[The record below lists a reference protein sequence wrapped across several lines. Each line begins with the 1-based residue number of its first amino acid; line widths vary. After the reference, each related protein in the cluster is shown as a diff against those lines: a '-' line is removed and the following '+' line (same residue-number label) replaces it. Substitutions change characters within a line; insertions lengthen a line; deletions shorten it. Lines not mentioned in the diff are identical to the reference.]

1 MKRTGAIVDGN
12 DCAFCVWA
20 PLKDKMHVHLLE
32 PEDRLVEMDKVEEG
46 YFEKRIKNLPPG
58 SRYFFRPDDASDF
71 PDPASNFQPE
81 GVHGPSQTVDHTGFQ
96 WTDASW
102 NLPGFRE
109 LIFYELHVGTFT
121 EEGTFNAIIPRLDD
135 LVDMGINAIE
145 LMPVNQFPGN
155 RNWGYDGVFPYAVQN
170 SYGGIE
176 GLKTLVNACHA
187 KGISIFL
194 DVVYNHLGP
203 EGDYFMKYGP
213 YFTATYSTP
222 WGEAINFDNDWSD
235 GVRDFFAGNILYW
248 FQNFHID
255 GLRCD
260 AIHMVFDN
268 GAIHFWEYAH
278 QRVKQLEQQT
288 GRTFYLVAES
298 DLNSPKVVTDPA
310 AGGYGFDAQWLDDFH
325 HALYTMLD
333 KKGKGRYEDF
343 GRLSQLAKGYTD
355 GFVLSGEWVKFR
367 KKRYGRSS
375 AGVPGDRF
383 IVFNQ
388 NHDQVGN
395 RVKGERLSVLVDI
408 ERLKLAAAAIFL
420 SPYVPLLFMGE
431 EYGDESPFYYFISH
445 SDPGLI
451 KAVREGRKNEF
462 SKFGFGAGP
471 PDPQDEGTFNDSKL
485 KWEKRSGGKHR
496 MLLDW
501 HRRLI
506 TMRRTVP
513 ALMNFSKESVRV
525 DVQGESLLILGR
537 QSKDAAQQLV
547 CVFNFSE
554 EEMVCTLAENKAN
567 WVKLLDSGDK
577 EWVASEHEHG
587 NVPAELSG
595 ITFDMPPLTV
605 AVFERVI

>member
-1 MKRTGAIVDGN
+1 MDGS
-12 DCAFCVWA
+12 DCVFCVWA
-20 PLKDKMHVHLLE
+20 PLKDKMHVHLVE
-32 PEDRLVEMDKVEEG
+32 TGDRVIEMDKIGEG
-46 YFEKRIKNLPPG
+46 YFEKRISDLPAG
-58 SRYFFRPDDASDF
+58 SRYFFRPDDANDF
-71 PDPASNFQPE
+71 PDPASNFQPD
-81 GVHGPSQTVDHTGFQ
+81 GVHGPSQTVDHAGFQ
-96 WTDASW
+96 WTDAMW
-102 NLPGFRE
+102 NAPNFRE
-109 LIFYELHVGTFT
+109 LVFYELHVGTFT
-121 EEGTFNAIIPRLDD
+121 GEGTFNAIVPRLDD
-135 LVDMGINAIE
+135 LVHLGINAIE

-170 SYGGIE
+170 SYGGVD
-176 GLKTLVNACHA
+176 GLKALVNACHA
-187 KGISIFL
+187 KGIAVFL

-248 FQNFHID
+248 FENFHID

-268 GAIHFWEYAH
+268 GAIHFWEYVH
-278 QRVKQLEQQT
+278 QQVKQMEQQT

-298 DLNSPKVVTDPA
+298 DLNSLKVVTGPL

-325 HALYTMLD
+325 HALYTVLD
-333 KKGKGRYEDF
+333 KKGKDRYEDF

-367 KKRYGRSS
+367 KRRYGRSS

-395 RVKGERLSVLVDI
+395 RVKGERLSMLIDV

-431 EYGDESPFYYFISH
+431 EYGEDSPFYYFISH
-445 SDPGLI
+445 SDEALI
-451 KAVREGRKNEF
+451 RAVREGRRQEF
-462 SKFGFGAGP
+462 SKFGFDAGP
-471 PDPQDEGTFNDSKL
+471 PDPQDEKTFSDSKL
-485 KWEKRSGGKHR
+485 KWEKRAGGKHR

-501 HRRLI
+501 HRHLI
-506 TMRRTVP
+506 AMRRTVP

-525 DVQGESLLILGR
+525 DVPSESMLILRRESEDG
-537 QSKDAAQQLV
+537 AQQV
-547 CVFNFSE
+547 ACVFNYSE
-554 EEMVCTLAENKAN
+554 EAMICTLADDKAN

-577 EWVASEHEHG
+577 EWLIRERDHG
-587 NVPAELSG
+587 HIPTELSG
-595 ITFDMPPLTV
+595 TTFDMPALTV
-605 AVFERVI
+605 VVFERVIS